1 MILAEHLLEIF
12 MLHFLRC
19 RDSTP
24 KPCLRTVCWA
34 PTWHHVCSYI
44 FLSAWCF
51 CIWFSDVAR
60 PDNPQT
66 PRIEGKIWRILY
78 SAVKNFKSDGFRS
91 FRLDFSVHP
100 NPECLSENL
109 SFPKFHRCGIRRPRR
124 AMEATRILIIGQKD
138 AMSLGAGRLQL
149 KQVLVLNKST
159 LGIA

>member
-1 MILAEHLLEIF
+1 MILAEHFLEIF

-24 KPCLRTVCWA
+24 KPCLRTVFWA

-78 SAVKNFKSDGFRS
+78 SAVKNFQSDGFRS

-109 SFPKFHRCGIRRPRR
+109 SFPKFHRCGIRRPLGPWRR
-124 AMEATRILIIGQKD
+124 RGFW
-138 AMSLGAGRLQL
+138 SLGRRMPWALAQGGFNWSRFWFWI
-149 KQVLVLNKST
+149 KAHWV
-159 LGIA
+159 